1 MHLRK
6 FYISGRDLASWL
18 SSGLPAP
25 RQRRQ
30 DSITARV
37 CLLQESRSARQST
50 SACQAPRLPGGSPSQ
65 PPARDSH
72 SRDKGHHHR
81 NLARADAA
89 PTVKRSLTAVPEGRA
104 PEAWQDENPVV
115 GTDDQDILIT
125 VPDALS
131 RSAETPLDGRK
142 EGEDEKSAKNKA
154 QKKKVQSGHC
164 DKEETGEESESNG
177 VYQWLDYFN

>member
-1 MHLRK
+1 M
-6 FYISGRDLASWL
+6 
-18 SSGLPAP
+18 
-25 RQRRQ
+25 
-30 DSITARV
+30 
-37 CLLQESRSARQST
+37 
-50 SACQAPRLPGGSPSQ
+50 
-65 PPARDSH
+65 
-72 SRDKGHHHR
+72 
-81 NLARADAA
+81 
-89 PTVKRSLTAVPEGRA
+89 PEGRA

-177 VYQWLDYFN
+177 VYQWLDYFNWEPTAFLSPALQFLLSPTTKPPIWRKNNCGSWGEA